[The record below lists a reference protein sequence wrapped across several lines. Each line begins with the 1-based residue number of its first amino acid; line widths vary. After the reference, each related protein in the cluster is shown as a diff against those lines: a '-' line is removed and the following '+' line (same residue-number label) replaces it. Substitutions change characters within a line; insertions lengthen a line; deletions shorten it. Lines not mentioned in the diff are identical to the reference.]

1 MADGHLNF
9 DTKIDE
15 SGFNKGISKLTGLAK
30 VGVASIGAMMGA
42 GIAAFGA
49 VTKASLDS
57 VASMEQNIGGVETLF
72 KDSADTVIANANRAY
87 KTAGMSSAFHIIA

>member
-1 MADGHLNF
+1 MAADGNLNF
-9 DTKIDE
+9 DTKINE
-15 SGFNKGISKLTGLAK
+15 SGFNKGISKLGGLAK

-87 KTAGMSSAFHIIA
+87 KTAGI